1 MVEIF
6 GQVKEYRLL
15 QKLEFTSDR
24 KKMTVIVQDLE
35 SGFVFLF
42 TKGADL
48 AIFDR
53 LSNTI
58 EQPFLDATKEDLIK
72 FSTKGFRTLCFA
84 MRVLDEEKFYNW
96 QERYENS
103 KLEMIKLGMKK
114 LKSEITQENISEKL
128 QNEIE
133 DDLFLIGAT
142 ALEDKL

>member
-1 MVEIF
+1 
-6 GQVKEYRLL
+6 
-15 QKLEFTSDR
+15 
-24 KKMTVIVQDLE
+24 
-35 SGFVFLF
+35 
-42 TKGADL
+42 
-48 AIFDR
+48 
-53 LSNTI
+53 
-58 EQPFLDATKEDLIK
+58 
-72 FSTKGFRTLCFA
+72 